1 LGPSKALPTGEV
13 YRFGRT
19 AWAAELVSSFLG
31 KNVDII
37 VMSFYGVAA
46 SHIGFYGVVFTLV
59 HYTRLMASRGLSGV
73 LQSAFSSAFHD
84 GGASSLSRWWR
95 LALKFQILV
104 ASPGVLLLALLAPEI
119 FVCLL
124 PDYTDATGMLRIFG
138 VLMFGVT
145 LIGGGVHSSALYAM
159 SQQRRV
165 FWLRF
170 SAGGLNLVLD
180 LVLIVLWGAVGA
192 LVATGIS
199 LLVIGFIEL
208 RLTRMNLD
216 LGYPVA
222 FCLKCCF
229 GMAFAG
235 LFSQFVQV
243 TGWVGLVS
251 SSVVFFVVYS
261 VMVFW
266 MKPLEA
272 EDVEKISS
280 VYHRVGPILSRF
292 AG

>member
-1 LGPSKALPTGEV
+1 
-13 YRFGRT
+13 
-19 AWAAELVSSFLG
+19 
-31 KNVDII
+31 
-37 VMSFYGVAA
+37 
-46 SHIGFYGVVFTLV
+46 
-59 HYTRLMASRGLSGV
+59 
-73 LQSAFSSAFHD
+73 
-84 GGASSLSRWWR
+84 
-95 LALKFQILV
+95 
-104 ASPGVLLLALLAPEI
+104 
-119 FVCLL
+119 
-124 PDYTDATGMLRIFG
+124 
-138 VLMFGVT
+138 
-145 LIGGGVHSSALYAM
+145 M

-180 LVLIVLWGAVGA
+180 LVLIYLWGAVGA

-216 LGYPVA
+216 LGYPVE

-235 LFSQFVQV
+235 ILSQLVQV
-243 TGWVGLVS
+243 TGWVGLVA

-272 EDVEKISS
+272 EDVKKISS
-280 VYHRVGPILSRF
+280 LYHRAGPILSRF